1 MQLDTEQ
8 LLSQEYERFIEF
20 GTLLDRTTRK
30 YLVEYLKRK
39 ISSEGIPSLE
49 NMDDLKDT
57 YFQYFKQALDELFG
71 IDGLLEVVQ
80 HNRKMQQQIV
90 MDTLYWLRKSYEKV
104 SAKNPYEEEQK
115 RLEGWGVTPI
125 HVFVERWHFLIDF
138 LRLNYE
144 RETLDTDFYSN
155 RFKYLINNL
164 PFTQLAEE
172 QKERLDLLLT
182 DLLAQWD
189 ALLNAKILAYQLQ
202 HLEDEKQKYS
212 DLVAAK
218 VQEYQKLTKL
228 VSPFAEYLG
237 NYWDMSRDLWQQTS
251 FDVIQK
257 YDELLKNEKSIQE
270 LADLLGKMREAEI
283 EIEEEAFEKTIIRQ
297 EWVVDEF
304 LKSEITGIH
313 ESDDLSNIL
322 SSEIA
327 LLSDEASESLFLKKY
342 VDKSLI
348 TFSYEDK
355 RLHQS
360 KDYKTEI
367 FQKVRQ
373 KEKGPFIVCVDTSES
388 MMGRPEQIAK
398 VLCLSILK
406 MAAKENRKA
415 YLINFSIGIETLDL
429 FDIASNLDGIAKFLN
444 MSFYGGTD
452 ISLPLY
458 EAFRQLKTND
468 YKDADILVISDFI
481 MYKVDDDVLREVRFH
496 QQNKNTQFHSLT
508 LSKEPN
514 PYILNFFDT
523 NWAYDPTEQGIIKDL
538 THALQDLQARY

>member
-1 MQLDTEQ
+1 M
-8 LLSQEYERFIEF
+8 
-20 GTLLDRTTRK
+20 RTNK
-30 YLVEYLKRK
+30 SVWKVGASHQSMFLWSV
-39 ISSEGIPSLE
+39 GI
-49 NMDDLKDT
+49 
-57 YFQYFKQALDELFG
+57 
-71 IDGLLEVVQ
+71 
-80 HNRKMQQQIV
+80 
-90 MDTLYWLRKSYEKV
+90 
-104 SAKNPYEEEQK
+104 
-115 RLEGWGVTPI
+115 
-125 HVFVERWHFLIDF
+125 FLIDF
-138 LRLNYE
+138 LKLNYE
-144 RETLDTDFYSN
+144 RETLDTDFYRD

-164 PFTQLAEE
+164 PYAKLSEE

-202 HLEDEKQKYS
+202 HLEEEKQKYS

-257 YDELLKNEKSIQE
+257 YDELLKNEKSVQE
-270 LADLLGKMREAEI
+270 LADLLGRMREAEI

-313 ESDDLSNIL
+313 ESDDLNNIL

-327 LLSDEASESLFLKKY
+327 LLSDVASESLFLKKY

-355 RLHQS
+355 RLQQS

-429 FDIASNLDGIAKFLN
+429 FDIANNLDAIARFLN